1 MPFIQAT
8 RLHGSGFVQEGDMV
22 RLNAFQRGQEIPE
35 SIAPYCLDTD
45 SLVLAAHYRIIVSTC
60 STSGQL
66 FSLGLRA
73 GHFTHVFIDE
83 AGQATEPECLVPMGL
98 AAGGEGQVNL
108 FFIILYKGLV
118 MLAAGG

>member
-1 MPFIQAT
+1 
-8 RLHGSGFVQEGDMV
+8 MV

-35 SIAPYCLDTD
+35 SIASYCLDTD
-45 SLVLAAHYRIIVSTC
+45 SLLKAAHYRIIVSTC

-98 AAGGEGQVNL
+98 AAGGEGQVSFCTHFHHL
-108 FFIILYKGLV
+108 KSDKSHHS
-118 MLAAGG
+118 